1 MNDLKKN
8 RTMRAPLSFSSLFA
22 AMVLTGCGGGME
34 GTGAGPSYQLS
45 YLPERISPDLP
56 KTLLRGAELP
66 PPQQENPDL
75 VGGNMNF
82 SSRMDDVDS
91 VPSPAWREIITGLEN
106 SQSTRLSV
114 EVNST
119 IIDSAFDDIRELC
132 VDKLIDC
139 TIPSDQ
145 ISVKVTQEMINRFIE
160 LTTNWLEGLPS
171 EILAILETDL
181 RIELELE
188 SVDVITVL
196 TAQLTL
202 LLDSEVVFGETRYS
216 QLDGAPY
223 DHSVQT
229 LLSNER
235 TMGEEFVLTLWQD
248 QEF

>member
-8 RTMRAPLSFSSLFA
+8 RTMRAFLS
-22 AMVLTGCGGGME
+22 VLVTLGLAGCGGGTE

-66 PPQQENPDL
+66 PPQQENPDR
-75 VGGNMNF
+75 VGGNKNF

-91 VPSPAWREIITGLEN
+91 VPSDVWYSMRLGLAET
-106 SQSTRLSV
+106 QSTRLGA
-114 EVNST
+114 EVNSM

-145 ISVKVTQEMINRFIE
+145 LNVKVTQEMINRFIE
-160 LTTNWLEGLPS
+160 LGTNWLGSLPP
-171 EILAILETDL
+171 EFLANLETNL

-188 SVDVITVL
+188 SVDAITVL
-196 TAQLTL
+196 TAQLTSL
-202 LLDSEVVFGETRYS
+202 LNSEVVFGETRYS